1 MFGLD
6 ISHKDFFVLYTEYRF
21 TDKWETLQCHLFF
34 FSWNLWEIT
43 KAHEAWFL

>member
-6 ISHKDFFVLYTEYRF
+6 ISHKDFFVLYIEYRF

-34 FSWNLWEIT
+34 F
-43 KAHEAWFL
+43 FLEFMGNYKST